1 MLLTN
6 TRMVTSDRSLLA
18 RRGVLFTSALLL
30 LVGAFWIGRSFLVE
44 GKLRFGNPTSDGV
57 GLLGADA
64 TDPQPRQVRAEVTR
78 VRGNPVVRAG
88 DKCEFLIER
97 RLRERDSFYCNA
109 QVVCGG
115 RLLFGGPDRG
125 FFACKLFDDQR
136 RDVVGS
142 DPSTTGADKDAAFHI
157 NTREGVMRIWDDQQG
172 TLGEFDV
179 EAEILSIQ

>member
-6 TRMVTSDRSLLA
+6 TRMVTSDRGSLA
-18 RRGVLFTSALLL
+18 RRGVLLTSAVLT
-30 LVGAFWIGRSFLVE
+30 LVGAFWIGRSFLVD
-44 GKLRFGNPTSDGV
+44 GKLRFGNPIGSGLGV
-57 GLLGADA
+57 LGAD
-64 TDPQPRQVRAEVTR
+64 TPDREPRQVRAEVTR

-97 RLRERDSFYCNA
+97 RQQERDSFYCNA

-115 RLLFGGPDRG
+115 RLLFGGPERG
-125 FFACKLFDDQR
+125 FFACKLFDDER
-136 RDVVGS
+136 RDVAGT

-157 NTREGVMRIWDDQQG
+157 NTREGVMRIWDDEHG
-172 TLGEFDV
+172 ALGEFNV

>member
-6 TRMVTSDRSLLA
+6 TRMATSDRGSLA
-18 RRGVLFTSALLL
+18 RKGVLVISAVLT
-30 LVGAFWIGRSFLVE
+30 LVGAFWIGRSFLVD
-44 GKLRFGNPTSDGV
+44 GKLRFGNPTAQGV
-57 GLLGADA
+57 GLLGDDLP
-64 TDPQPRQVRAEVTR
+64 DPEPRQVRAEVTR

-97 RLRERDSFYCNA
+97 RLRERDLFYCNA

-125 FFACKLFDDQR
+125 FFACKLFDDER

-142 DPSTTGADKDAAFHI
+142 DPSTTSSDKDAALHI
-157 NTREGVMRIWDDQQG
+157 NTREGVMRVWDDDKG
-172 TLGEFDV
+172 ELGEFVV